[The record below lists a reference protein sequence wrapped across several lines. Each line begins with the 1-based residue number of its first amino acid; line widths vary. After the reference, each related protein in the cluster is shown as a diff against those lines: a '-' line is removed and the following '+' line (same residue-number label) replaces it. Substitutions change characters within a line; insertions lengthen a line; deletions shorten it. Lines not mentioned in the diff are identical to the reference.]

1 MIEEVN
7 TGNKR
12 ARKQTDRIV
21 AASAALLAPAP
32 KKARSTTSTSNT
44 AKAQAQA
51 QQQYVSIVP
60 QFETKVLPSVA
71 LSQFDKASQ
80 LVLSHDQLICLGCEV
95 ITSHYLTLIVRA
107 FPYLR
112 LTILS

>member
-1 MIEEVN
+1 MASTMEEVNNN

-32 KKARSTTSTSNT
+32 KKARSTTSTSST
-44 AKAQAQA
+44 AKAQAQ
-51 QQQYVSIVP
+51 QQQYAPIVP

-80 LVLSHDQLICLGCEV
+80 LVLSSDQLICHGCEV
-95 ITSHYLTLIVRA
+95 
-107 FPYLR
+107 R
-112 LTILS
+112 LQ